1 MKTRFKIVTS
11 ALALIIAIGGGSIT
25 FGGSNRGRESNK
37 DASESTRPVNLE
49 DTGFAGP
56 WTGQGFTA
64 TIANDGTGTV
74 TRTPCTATLSFTSLV
89 DHVLTLRYVVTA
101 DSDARCIRTGVITA
115 RMNAKNSSTWNFVG
129 EDGSTV
135 SGSAT
140 RVITPRVNRELL
152 ASFAGTAT
160 GGVAP
165 ADFTVVLNRSGSGTI
180 TFPTLHCSGTLTF
193 ISFDNVVL
201 KLRLEITVRQGSL
214 CVENGV
220 ASATKTTPGSSTW
233 RFVGDSGIITDGVT
247 VSSAVTVTPDHSCD
261 HASEKA
267 AKLSEHQAE
276 LSQRI
281 GKLQAQTNA
290 LNAGRAKAVLDGN
303 LKKVASIDKR
313 IAGIQHNIEHKQSQ
327 MNDNND
333 EEHNVEH
340 HCNITPPPPTT
351 TPVTTPPTTT
361 PVTTPPTTTPTTTN
375 TVTATVTVGVE
386 PIAVGFDGT
395 SIWVANLG
403 SGTVSKI
410 NPTTNT
416 VTATVTVGVSPVGVA
431 FDGTS
436 IWVANR
442 ESGTVSKINTT
453 TNTLTAT
460 VTVGVDPVGVAFDG
474 TSIWVTN
481 AGSGTVSKINPTT
494 NSVTAT
500 VAVGGSPFGVAF
512 DGTSIW
518 VTSSTGS
525 GSVSKINTTTN
536 TVTATVTVG
545 ASPQGVA
552 FDGTSI
558 WVANTNSG
566 TVSKINPT
574 TNTVTAT
581 IPFGLFPWGVGFD
594 GTSIWVTEEFS
605 GTVRRIN
612 TTTNTVTST
621 VTVGTSPFGVG
632 FDGTSIWVTNYGSG
646 TVSKITV

>member
-416 VTATVTVGVSPVGVA
+416 VTATVTVGTHPGGVA

-436 IWVANR
+436 IWVVN
-442 ESGTVSKINTT
+442 
-453 TNTLTAT
+453 
-460 VTVGVDPVGVAFDG
+460 
-474 TSIWVTN
+474 
-481 AGSGTVSKINPTT
+481 
-494 NSVTAT
+494 
-500 VAVGGSPFGVAF
+500 GG
-512 DGTSIW
+512 
-518 VTSSTGS
+518 
-525 GSVSKINTTTN
+525 
-536 TVTATVTVG
+536 
-545 ASPQGVA
+545 
-552 FDGTSI
+552 
-558 WVANTNSG
+558 SG

-574 TNTVTAT
+574 TNTVTA
-581 IPFGLFPWGVGFD
+581 
-594 GTSIWVTEEFS
+594 
-605 GTVRRIN
+605 
-612 TTTNTVTST
+612 
-621 VTVGTSPFGVG
+621 
-632 FDGTSIWVTNYGSG
+632 
-646 TVSKITV
+646 KIGRAHV